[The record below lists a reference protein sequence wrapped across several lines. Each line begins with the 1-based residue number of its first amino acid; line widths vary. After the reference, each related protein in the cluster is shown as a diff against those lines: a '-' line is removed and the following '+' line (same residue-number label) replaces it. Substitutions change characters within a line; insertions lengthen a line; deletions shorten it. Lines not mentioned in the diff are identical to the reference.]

1 MIEQESIGPSELKI
15 KKKIKITDEKI
26 IDYKINPE
34 HI

>member
-15 KKKIKITDEKI
+15 KKKIKLPEEKI
-26 IDYKINPE
+26 IDLKINPE